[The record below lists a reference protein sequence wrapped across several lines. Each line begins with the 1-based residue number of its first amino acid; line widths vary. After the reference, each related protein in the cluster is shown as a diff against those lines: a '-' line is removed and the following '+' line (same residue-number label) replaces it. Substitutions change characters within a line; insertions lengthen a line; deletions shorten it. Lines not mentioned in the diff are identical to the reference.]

1 MCVCSCVCA
10 GSSYGK
16 GKVYYGMGVENR
28 IALVVFFRQLDEMAF
43 NGIFMRCHSASATAP
58 TGYGDGQRDRR
69 RDRLIVELID
79 CQIDSFSRRDSRY
92 ELEL

>member
-1 MCVCSCVCA
+1 MYVCVCA

-43 NGIFMRCHSASATAP
+43 NGIFMRCHSANSA
-58 TGYGDGQRDRR
+58 RKC
-69 RDRLIVELID
+69 ECD
-79 CQIDSFSRRDSRY
+79 CPKLAMRTDKGTDVGTD
-92 ELEL
+92 